1 MRPRS
6 VWLWEILK
14 KIKMVNLIP
23 KEEKKK
29 MIGDFRL
36 RIVVLF
42 LFMFGFCILVG
53 LVTLLPSYF
62 ISSTKYSLSQTKLET
77 QKLDPSHMSEEL
89 AIIQDINKKLDLI
102 ENSEKNRFTPSSDVI
117 DAILL
122 KKRPDIKITEIS
134 YENDVQG
141 KKIGVTGTAPSRE
154 VLLLFR
160 LDLESS
166 SSFKTV
172 DLPISNFVKGSNIQF
187 YLNLIPS

>member
-1 MRPRS
+1 
-6 VWLWEILK
+6 
-14 KIKMVNLIP
+14 MVNLIP

-29 MIGDFRL
+29 MIADFRL
-36 RIVVLF
+36 RITVLF
-42 LFMFGFCILVG
+42 LFTFGFCVLVAI
-53 LVTLLPSYF
+53 VALLPSYF

-89 AIIQDINKKLDLI
+89 AVIQDINKKLDLI
-102 ENSEKNRFTPSSDVI
+102 ENSEKNRFTPSVDVI
-117 DAILL
+117 SAILL

-134 YENDVQG
+134 YQNDVQG

-166 SSFKTV
+166 PAFKTV